1 MDDFL
6 TNFSDL
12 SEFEET
18 MSMHQDAEDSGPSGQ
33 ADQLLR
39 RVALELSTAAPP
51 GWRSLSATFA
61 LTVTAERS
69 TVVATGRGLPA
80 RIEPSPAVLALLR
93 EHREIWAQLD
103 DGPWWRLVLRLTGDG
118 ELGVTYDHGEE
129 PFPDDQ
135 LFEPEVYRED
145 LEVYPRVYLPVWL
158 AAYVHHG
165 GRQLRSPQQA
175 AAAARADRRAK
186 VWPVLA
192 ENEFPDFPAMWA
204 RWAVISASF
213 VAARSDWGPRVLP
226 SMGWFESSRRG
237 GCTLYQ
243 LPDGRAVLSGGV
255 WNAPVLE
262 TAYNSGGELP
272 DLYAGAP
279 DWVANPVLNPRA
291 QTGLLS
297 FCYWW
302 DAGRWYRGES
312 ASAEESATAVPG
324 VWTAGTVTGIL
335 AGLLGNS
342 QSGVDRE
349 RASTLL
355 AAAESGFVTRETL
368 VAAFGDNS
376 RFDIDGALYQLDL
389 AGLVARV
396 PQPMHEEDAVARVRA
411 YILARNLNGPGYS
424 VSELIGDRFSVGW
437 MVYVPVPR
445 GEIAIGRA
453 IFYVTDD
460 GVFLHSSSSIAPAR
474 AIADLEKEFH
484 QRQQSKRQ
492 GGAEDQGDTPR

>member
-1 MDDFL
+1 MDEFL
-6 TNFSDL
+6 MDYRENIYDENSHDD
-12 SEFEET
+12 
-18 MSMHQDAEDSGPSGQ
+18 DAEVSNLSGRAQQLVRRAARELASMAPS
-33 ADQLLR
+33 
-39 RVALELSTAAPP
+39 
-51 GWRSLSATFA
+51 GWRSLSAVFA

-69 TVVATGRGLPA
+69 TVLVIDRERST
-80 RIEPSPAVLALLR
+80 RIEPPPAVLALVR
-93 EHREIWAQLD
+93 EHRETWVELD
-103 DGPWWRLVLRLTGDG
+103 DGPWWRLLLELTSDG
-118 ELGVTYDHGEE
+118 ELDVMCDHGEE
-129 PFPDDQ
+129 PFPDEQ

-145 LEVYPRVYLPVWL
+145 LEEYPRAVLPVWL

-186 VWPVLA
+186 VWPVLSA
-192 ENEFPDFPAMWA
+192 NDFPDFPTMWA

-237 GCTLYQ
+237 GSTLYQ
-243 LPDGRAVLSGGV
+243 LTDGRAVLSGGV
-255 WNAPVLE
+255 WNAPALE
-262 TAYNSGGELP
+262 TAYSYGGELP

-279 DWVANPVLNPRA
+279 DWVANQVLNPRA

-302 DAGRWYRGES
+302 DAGQWYRGES

-324 VWTAGTVTGIL
+324 VWTADTVTGIV
-335 AGLLGNS
+335 AGLIRNTRSPGED
-342 QSGVDRE
+342 VRAK
-349 RASTLL
+349 ASTLV
-355 AAAESGFVTRETL
+355 AAAEKGFVTRETL
-368 VAAFGDNS
+368 VAAFGDSS
-376 RFDIDGALYQLDL
+376 RFDIDGALFQLSL

-396 PQPMHEEDAVARVRA
+396 PQPMHEEDAIARVRE
-411 YILARNLNGPGYS
+411 YILAMDLNGPGYS

-437 MVYVPVPR
+437 MIYVPVPR

-460 GVFLHSSSSIAPAR
+460 GVFKHSSSSVAPTR
-474 AIADLEKEFH
+474 AVADLEEEFH
-484 QRQQSKRQ
+484 KRQQSKRQ
-492 GGAEDQGDTPR
+492 GDAGDQGDTPR